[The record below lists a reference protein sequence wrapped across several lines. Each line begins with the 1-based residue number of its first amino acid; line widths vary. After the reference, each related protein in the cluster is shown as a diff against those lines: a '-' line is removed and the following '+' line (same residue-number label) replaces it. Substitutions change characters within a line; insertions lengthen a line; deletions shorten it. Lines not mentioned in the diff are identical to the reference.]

1 MKGHLV
7 GVGLSSC
14 IIIFFELNIS
24 DHIENKGQRLSRWPI
39 ASPTFMFAGLKKRN
53 QSKKEEKKKRTVNKI
68 KKQCYEFKDTIC
80 KGKTSF
86 TVFFIPKST

>member
-7 GVGLSSC
+7 GMGLSSC

-39 ASPTFMFAGLKKRN
+39 VNPLFTFAGGKKR
-53 QSKKEEKKKRTVNKI
+53 KKEIKVKKKRR
-68 KKQCYEFKDTIC
+68 KKEQ
-80 KGKTSF
+80 
-86 TVFFIPKST
+86 

>member
-7 GVGLSSC
+7 GMGLSSC

-39 ASPTFMFAGLKKRN
+39 VNPLLMFAGKKKRRKRN
-53 QSKKEEKKKRTVNKI
+53 QSKKEEKKKKNS
-68 KKQCYEFKDTIC
+68 EHN
-80 KGKTSF
+80 
-86 TVFFIPKST
+86 

>member
-7 GVGLSSC
+7 GMGLSSC

-39 ASPTFMFAGLKKRN
+39 VNPLLMFAGKKR
-53 QSKKEEKKKRTVNKI
+53 EEKKSK
-68 KKQCYEFKDTIC
+68 
-80 KGKTSF
+80 
-86 TVFFIPKST
+86 